1 MWMTS
6 KGWAQQRKILMIK
19 WIGWPILWISVSLF
33 PSHPY
38 HHWMGHGDENEGY
51 TWAQQHGLPFTKAS
65 LTTAM
70 VEYRICQQPRP
81 ILSLWCHT
89 IPQSDQHIIWQV
101 DYIQPSHHGRDS
113 LLFLPEYTLTL
124 DTDLPFLNTMLLQE
138 QSSLDL
144 QNALSVILLFYAAL
158 LLIKERASQHIK
170 YGNGPCVHG
179 IHWSYHI
186 PRYSEATF
194 DRILED
200 SVTVPAR

>member
-1 MWMTS
+1 MGSATWTS
-6 KGWAQQRKILMIK
+6 FHQGQPNYSHGWVPNLPAAKTNPEPLM
-19 WIGWPILWISVSLF
+19 
-33 PSHPY
+33 SH
-38 HHWMGHGDENEGY
+38 H
-51 TWAQQHGLPFTKAS
+51 
-65 LTTAM
+65 
-70 VEYRICQQPRP
+70 
-81 ILSLWCHT
+81 
-89 IPQSDQHIIWQV
+89 PQSDQWIIWQV

-144 QNALSVILLFYAAL
+144 QNALSIILVFYAAL

-186 PRYSEATF
+186 PQYSEATF

-200 SVTVPAR
+200 SVIVPAR